1 MPTQKTKPRT
11 PPEPDLYDVLAR
23 HRFTEL
29 DGLRGIASLMVGL
42 NHALSIPAIAASATV
57 TGLAIARLSGLINGA
72 LAVDLFFIMSGFFLT
87 VMLEDFR
94 RRTIFAFYVRRF
106 TRLVPPA
113 AISVICIYLFVIL
126 AIAGKPAA
134 RLDGSELVQFRI
146 DNAAIPLKILLLN
159 LALIRHTLNP
169 PLWTIRLE
177 IFASLLFPALLF
189 LKTRRAGTGYKFG
202 LFILLL
208 ALAIPLNSTQKLGLD
223 VFHYLYIFY
232 AGVLA
237 RDFGPRLAL
246 LRRSLQYALLAIS
259 VLALALLGEFVP
271 VFQHPVSFD
280 LPETLF
286 GTLLVALLAHGKI
299 PAIRNLM
306 NSPVVQFFGR
316 ISYSFYLM
324 SWLTI
329 IAVGELILRTDSI
342 TRHGAA
348 AILLTVLPCCTLT
361 AIGLAYLLHIAIEQP
376 SVALSRHLGTKLKQ
390 PAIRSRVG

>member
-1 MPTQKTKPRT
+1 MPTPATKTPT
-11 PPEPDLYDVLAR
+11 PPKADLYNVLAR
-23 HRFTEL
+23 HQFTEL
-29 DGLRGIASLMVGL
+29 DGLRGIASLMVGV

-57 TGLAIARLSGLINGA
+57 SGLAIARLSGLINGA

-87 VMLEDFR
+87 FMLENFQ

-113 AISVICIYLFVIL
+113 AISVLCIYLFVKL
-126 AIAGKPAA
+126 AIAGKPASP
-134 RLDGSELVQFRI
+134 LDGSELLQFRI

-159 LALIRHTLNP
+159 LTLIRHTLNP

-189 LKTRRAGTGYKFG
+189 LKTRLAAAWYKFG
-202 LFILLL
+202 LFIILL

-232 AGVLA
+232 AGILA
-237 RDFGPRLAL
+237 RDFGPRIATLAP
-246 LRRSLQYALLAIS
+246 RLQYALLGIA
-259 VLALALLGEFVP
+259 VLALALIGEFIP
-271 VFQHPVSFD
+271 VFQHPISFD
-280 LPETLF
+280 LPATVF
-286 GTLLVALLAHGKI
+286 GTILVALLAHGKI
-299 PAIRNLM
+299 PAIRTLM

-329 IAVGELILRTDSI
+329 IAIGELILRTNSL

-348 AILLTVLPCCTLT
+348 TILLAALPCCTLT
-361 AIGLAYLLHIAIEQP
+361 AIGLAWLLHVAIEQP
-376 SVALSRHLGTKLKQ
+376 SVALSRHLGTKLK
-390 PAIRSRVG
+390 